1 MGAFLDLFRVLYEP
15 GAVFGRVAEKPR
27 FLAPFIGIA
36 ILAIIITY
44 LMLPYQ
50 QAAMASQM
58 AQLAQTNP
66 AAAENAK
73 KFGAIGL
80 IFVPIVWAVILVI
93 VATILWV
100 LTSVFGGEGKWGTL
114 LSVATY
120 TSITALLLQ
129 AVGVV
134 VLMMKGVDQVSSPLD
149 LQPPLGLNLLA
160 PETKG
165 FVGAVLAG
173 INPFGLW
180 SMVLNAIGIQV
191 THKTT
196 KGTAYAV
203 SITAFVLFLVLAGAA
218 AAIFKR

>member
-80 IFVPIVWAVILVI
+80 IFVPIVWAVIVVI

-100 LTSVFGGEGKWGTL
+100 LTSVFGGEGH
-114 LSVATY
+114 SRPHRFR
-120 TSITALLLQ
+120 
-129 AVGVV
+129 
-134 VLMMKGVDQVSSPLD
+134 DC
-149 LQPPLGLNLLA
+149 
-160 PETKG
+160 
-165 FVGAVLAG
+165 G
-173 INPFGLW
+173 IC
-180 SMVLNAIGIQV
+180 
-191 THKTT
+191 
-196 KGTAYAV
+196 Y
-203 SITAFVLFLVLAGAA
+203 
-218 AAIFKR
+218 R